1 MKARKYKIRIYVT
14 DWYENY
20 KMIGNIINMLIRLG
34 VLRLQ
39 NSFDGV
45 NGVLAIY
52 DVICGS
58 QAITE
63 LTNMGV
69 KYFPLDNYADF
80 VITCPNCGE
89 RIDDDMILTTYDENL
104 LSGYNILCDRD
115 NCGTQMANIEFNPLS
130 SGSSSSTINM
140 HNVPNMLGFCKETR
154 KI

>member
-45 NGVLAIY
+45 NGILAIY
-52 DVICGS
+52 DVVCVS
-58 QAITE
+58 QAIYE
-63 LTNMGV
+63 LITLGV

-80 VITCPNCGE
+80 VISCPCCGE
-89 RIDDDMILTTYDENL
+89 RIDDDMIYNVYDENL
-104 LSGYNILCDRD
+104 LSGYNILCD
-115 NCGTQMANIEFNPLS
+115 CGFKMAQVEFTPQL
-130 SGSSSSTINM
+130 
-140 HNVPNMLGFCKETR
+140 
-154 KI
+154 